1 VVEGLIGGG
10 SKTSRPQTTTMRP
23 ALMRS
28 VLGKDAQPHGAVFGA
43 LWELDPDL
51 ALREELR

>member
-1 VVEGLIGGG
+1 LI
-10 SKTSRPQTTTMRP
+10 
-23 ALMRS
+23 RS
-28 VLGKDAQPHGAVFGA
+28 FLGRDAQLLDDVFGA